1 MSQVRQYI
9 TKAILAILICLAFP
23 IVGGEAD
30 GVRYVL
36 ITSGVLNVRESP
48 ESGKVLF
55 TLNKGAKVRLLS
67 DTSSQDWAKVKLDD
81 GRTGFVSRK
90 YLGSTPPETLDS
102 YKLIGLVWS
111 GYDPKELPVFV
122 PLAFFSKNGWQAAK
136 DEYEFDYKFRSGVEG
151 NLPSVALIAGNKG
164 PGFAATNPTT
174 YGCQQLPAIKVK
186 PTALLDSKISYLVHS
201 ADMALNSIPLHELSQ
216 ADADYELFR
225 SLAETTWKARGYP
238 ETQWLRS
245 KIQEVYEFK
254 TSKKETFIS
263 GRIAFSEG
271 IAERRYLYLLARKSG
286 TDRVLIA
293 YEKSDKLSQELGT
306 YGGYFHLVGVVYR
319 EEDPVPVLIFTD
331 IGYDSSIKSLYEL
344 RNGTLQLIL
353 RGAGDAC

>member
-1 MSQVRQYI
+1 MRRDI
-9 TKAILAILICLAFP
+9 TKAILAILICIAMP

-30 GVRYVL
+30 EVRYVL

-48 ESGKVLF
+48 ESGKILF

-67 DTSSQDWAKVKLDD
+67 EPSSQDWAKVKLED

-90 YLGSTPPETLDS
+90 YLGPTPPETLDS

-111 GYDPKELPVFV
+111 GYDPKDLPIFV
-122 PLAFFSKNGWQAAK
+122 PLAFFSKNGWQEAK
-136 DEYEFDYKFRSGVEG
+136 DEYEFDYKFRSGIDG
-151 NLPSVALIAGNKG
+151 NLPSVALVSGNKG
-164 PGFAATNPTT
+164 PGFSAKNPTT
-174 YGCQQLPAIKVK
+174 YGCQQWPAIKVK
-186 PTALLDSKISYLVHS
+186 PTSVLDSKISYLVHS
-201 ADMALNSIPLHELSQ
+201 ADMALRSIPLHELSQ

-271 IAERRYLYLLARKSG
+271 ISERRYLYLLARKSG

-293 YEKSDKLSQELGT
+293 YENSDTLSQELGT
-306 YGGYFHLVGVVYR
+306 YGGYFHLVGAVYR

-331 IGYDSSIKSLYEL
+331 IGYDSSIKTLYEL
-344 RNGTLQLIL
+344 RNGTLRLIL
-353 RGAGDAC
+353 KGAGDAC